1 MFLYI
6 KDSLNGK
13 INKNGIRRNNMAI
26 LVTGGTGY
34 IGSHTVVELLNRG
47 YDVVIVDNYCNS
59 KPEVL
64 NRIEQICNKRPRFYE
79 LSVQDEDALRK
90 VFEKEK
96 ITDVI
101 HFAGLKSVA
110 ESVAKPALYV
120 ANNVGSSRVLLK
132 LMDEFNVHNIVFSS
146 SATVYGVPDHVPLKE
161 DDKVGGCT
169 NPYGQ
174 TKLDIE
180 YLLKDYAK
188 EHQDANIAI
197 LRYFNPIG
205 AHASGL
211 IGEDPQGIPNNLMPY
226 ITQVAVG
233 KREHLNVYGNDY
245 KTVDGTGV
253 RDYIHVVDLA
263 RGHLCAIKKLEQ
275 KPGLVVYNLGTGKG
289 TSVLELV
296 SAFEKANFIHIP
308 YVICDRRPGDVDE
321 NYADSSLAYEEMGFK
336 TQLTIFDA
344 CRDSWN
350 WQSNNPNGYDEGDS
364 NEGVCS

>member
-1 MFLYI
+1 M
-6 KDSLNGK
+6 S
-13 INKNGIRRNNMAI
+13 I

-34 IGSHTVVELLNRG
+34 IGSHTVVDLLNNG
-47 YDVVIVDNYCNS
+47 YEVVIVDNYVNS

-64 NRIEQICNKRPRFYE
+64 NRINQITGKTPKFYE
-79 LSVQDEDALRK
+79 ADVRDEIKMRAI
-90 VFEKEK
+90 FENEM

-110 ESVAKPALYV
+110 ESVAKPELYID
-120 ANNVGSSRVLLK
+120 NNIGSTKVLLK
-132 LMDEFNVHNIVFSS
+132 LMKEYGVTNLVFSS
-146 SATVYGVPDHVPLKE
+146 SATVYGVPKRVPLSE
-161 DDKVGGCT
+161 NDPVGGCT

-180 YLLKDYAK
+180 FLLKDYAK
-188 EHQDANIAI
+188 ENPYANIAI

-211 IGEDPQGIPNNLMPY
+211 IGEDPNGIPNNLMPY
-226 ITQVAVG
+226 VTQVAIG

-263 RGHLCAIKKLEQ
+263 RGHLCAIRKLQE
-275 KPGLVVYNLGTGKG
+275 KPGLVIYNLGTGKG

-296 SAFEKANFIHIP
+296 HAFEEANGLKIP
-308 YVICDRRPGDVDE
+308 YVICERRPGDVDE
-321 NYADSSLAYEEMGFK
+321 NYAKCDKAYKEMGFK
-336 TQLTIFDA
+336 TQLTVLDA

-350 WQSNNPNGYDEGDS
+350 WQKNNPRGYDK
-364 NEGVCS
+364 

>member
-1 MFLYI
+1 
-6 KDSLNGK
+6 
-13 INKNGIRRNNMAI
+13 MAV

-34 IGSHTVVELLNRG
+34 IGSHTVVELLENG
-47 YDVVIVDNYCNS
+47 YDVVIVDNFINS

-64 NRIEQICNKRPRFYE
+64 NRINKITGKTPRFYE
-79 LSVQDEDALRK
+79 VDVTKYDDLKK
-90 VFEKEK
+90 VFEKEN
-96 ITDVI
+96 ITDII

-110 ESVAKPALYV
+110 ESVEKPQLYID
-120 ANNVGSSRVLLK
+120 NNIGSSKVLLR
-132 LMDEFNVHNIVFSS
+132 LMNEFNVHNIVFSS

-161 DDKVGGCT
+161 SDKVGGCT

-188 EHQDANIAI
+188 EHKDANIAI

-205 AHASGL
+205 AHESGL
-211 IGEDPQGIPNNLMPY
+211 IGEDPNGIPNNLMPY

-233 KREHLNVYGNDY
+233 KRPHLNVYGNDY

-263 RGHLCAIKKLEQ
+263 HGHLCALKKLEQ
-275 KPGLVVYNLGTGKG
+275 KPGLVIYNLGTGRG

-296 SAFEKANFIHIP
+296 KAFEKANNMKLP
-308 YVICDRRPGDVDE
+308 YVICPRRPGDVDE
-321 NYADSSLAYEEMGFK
+321 NYAEVSKAYEEMGFK
-336 TQLTIFDA
+336 TKLTIEDA
-344 CRDSWN
+344 CRDSWR
-350 WQSNNPNGYDEGDS
+350 WQSKNPNGYDK
-364 NEGVCS
+364 

>member
-1 MFLYI
+1 
-6 KDSLNGK
+6 
-13 INKNGIRRNNMAI
+13 MAI

-34 IGSHTVVELLNRG
+34 IGSHTVVDLLNHG
-47 YDVVIVDNYCNS
+47 YDVVIVDNYVNS

-64 NRIEQICNKRPRFYE
+64 NRIFKITGKKPRFYE
-79 LSVQDEDALRK
+79 ISVQDEEKMSR
-90 VFEKEK
+90 VFEQENV
-96 ITDVI
+96 TDII

-110 ESVAKPALYV
+110 ESVAKPQLYFD
-120 ANNVGSSRVLLK
+120 NNVGSSKVLLK
-132 LMDEFNVHNIVFSS
+132 LMDKYKVNNLVFSS

-161 DDKVGGCT
+161 TDKVGGCT

-180 YLLKDYAK
+180 FLLIDYAK
-188 EHQDANIAI
+188 EHKDANIAI

-205 AHASGL
+205 AHSSGL

-233 KREHLNVYGNDY
+233 KRDHLNVYGDDY

-263 RGHLCAIKKLEQ
+263 RGHLFALRKLEQ
-275 KPGLVVYNLGTGKG
+275 KPGLVIYNLGTGKG

-296 SAFEKANFIHIP
+296 HAFEKANDIKIP
-308 YVICDRRPGDVDE
+308 YVICERRPGDVDE
-321 NYADSSLAYEEMGFK
+321 NYADCQKAYDEMGFK
-336 TQLTIFDA
+336 TELDIVDA
-344 CRDSWN
+344 CRDSWH
-350 WQSNNPNGYDEGDS
+350 WQKNNPNGYGD
-364 NEGVCS
+364 

>member
-1 MFLYI
+1 
-6 KDSLNGK
+6 
-13 INKNGIRRNNMAI
+13 MAI

-34 IGSHTVVELLNRG
+34 IGSHTVVNLLDRG

-64 NRIEQICNKRPRFYE
+64 NRIQKITGKKPRFYK
-79 LSVQDEDALRK
+79 LSVQDEPELRK
-90 VFEKEK
+90 VFEQEN

-110 ESVAKPALYV
+110 ESVAKPDLYV
-120 ANNVGSSRVLLK
+120 ANNVGSSRILLK
-132 LMDEFNVHNIVFSS
+132 LMKEYGVHNIVFSS

-161 DDKVGGCT
+161 EDKVGGCT

-180 YLLKDYAK
+180 FMLKDYAK
-188 EHQDANIAI
+188 ANPDANIAI

-205 AHASGL
+205 AHPSGL
-211 IGEDPQGIPNNLMPY
+211 IGEDPNGIPNNLMPY

-233 KREHLNVYGNDY
+233 KRDHLNVYGNDY
-245 KTVDGTGV
+245 KTIDGTGV

-263 RGHLCAIKKLEQ
+263 YGHLCALRKLAS
-275 KPGLVVYNLGTGKG
+275 KPGLVIYNLGTGRG

-296 SAFEKANFIHIP
+296 HAFENVNNINIP
-308 YVICDRRPGDVDE
+308 YEICPRRPGDVDE
-321 NYADSSLAYEEMGFK
+321 NYADASKAYREMNFK
-336 TQLTIFDA
+336 TSLTIEDA

-350 WQSNNPNGYDEGDS
+350 WQKNNPNGYDK
-364 NEGVCS
+364 

>member
-1 MFLYI
+1 
-6 KDSLNGK
+6 
-13 INKNGIRRNNMAI
+13 MAI

-34 IGSHTVVELLNRG
+34 IGSHTVVDLINHG
-47 YDVVIVDNYCNS
+47 YDVAIVDNYCNS

-64 NRIEQICNKRPRFYE
+64 ERIYKITGKKPRFYKV
-79 LSVQDEDALRK
+79 SVQNEDELRK
-90 VFEKEK
+90 VFEAEK

-110 ESVAKPALYV
+110 ESVAKPELYV
-120 ANNVGSSRVLLK
+120 ANNVGGSRVLLK
-132 LMDEFNVHNIVFSS
+132 LMKEYGVHNIVFSS

-180 YLLKDYAK
+180 YMLKDYAAQHK
-188 EHQDANIAI
+188 DANIAI

-205 AHASGL
+205 AHPTGL
-211 IGEDPQGIPNNLMPY
+211 IGEDPNGIPNNLMPY

-233 KREHLNVYGNDY
+233 KREHLNVWGNDY

-253 RDYIHVVDLA
+253 RDYSHVVDLA
-263 RGHLCAIKKLEQ
+263 YGHLCALRKLAEN
-275 KPGLVVYNLGTGKG
+275 PGLVIYNLGTGRG

-296 SAFEKANFIHIP
+296 HAFEKVNNIKIP
-308 YVICDRRPGDVDE
+308 YVICPRRPGDVDE
-321 NYADSSLAYEEMGFK
+321 NYADASKAFREMNFK
-336 TQLTIFDA
+336 TSLSIEDA

-350 WQSNNPNGYDEGDS
+350 WQKNNPNGYDK
-364 NEGVCS
+364 

>member
-1 MFLYI
+1 
-6 KDSLNGK
+6 
-13 INKNGIRRNNMAI
+13 MAI

-34 IGSHTVVELLNRG
+34 IGSHTVVNLLDRG

-64 NRIEQICNKRPRFYE
+64 NRIEKISGKRPRFYE
-79 LSVQDEDALRK
+79 LSVQDEPALRK
-90 VFEKEK
+90 VFEKEN

-110 ESVAKPALYV
+110 ESVAKPDLYV
-120 ANNVGSSRVLLK
+120 ANNVGSSRVLIK
-132 LMDEFNVHNIVFSS
+132 LMKEYGVHNLVFSS
-146 SATVYGVPDHVPLKE
+146 SATVYGVPKHVPLKE
-161 DDKVGGCT
+161 SDPVGGCT

-180 YLLKDYAK
+180 YMLIDYAK
-188 EHQDANIAI
+188 ENLEANIAI

-205 AHASGL
+205 AHPSGL
-211 IGEDPQGIPNNLMPY
+211 IGEDPNGIPNNLMPY
-226 ITQVAVG
+226 ITQVAIG
-233 KREHLNVYGNDY
+233 KRDHLNVYGNDY

-263 RGHLCAIKKLEQ
+263 YGHLCALRKLEE
-275 KPGLVVYNLGTGKG
+275 KPGLVIYNLGTGRG

-296 SAFEKANFIHIP
+296 HAFEKVNNIKIP
-308 YVICDRRPGDVDE
+308 YEICPRRPGDVDE
-321 NYADSSLAYEEMGFK
+321 NYANAEKALKEMNFK
-336 TQLTIFDA
+336 TSLTIEDA

-350 WQSNNPNGYDEGDS
+350 WQKNNPNGYDK
-364 NEGVCS
+364 

>member
-1 MFLYI
+1 
-6 KDSLNGK
+6 
-13 INKNGIRRNNMAI
+13 MAI

-34 IGSHTVVELLNRG
+34 IGSHTVVNLLNTG

-64 NRIEQICNKRPRFYE
+64 NRIEKICGKKPRFYKVT
-79 LSVQDEDALRK
+79 VQDEDALRK
-90 VFEKEK
+90 VFEQEK

-110 ESVAKPALYV
+110 ESVAKPELYV
-120 ANNVGSSRVLLK
+120 SNNVGSSRVLLK
-132 LMDEFNVHNIVFSS
+132 VMKEFGVKNIVFSS

-180 YLLKDYAK
+180 YMLKDYAK
-188 EHQDANIAI
+188 ENPDANIAI

-205 AHASGL
+205 AHPTGL
-211 IGEDPQGIPNNLMPY
+211 IGEDPNGIPNNLMPY

-233 KREHLNVYGNDY
+233 KRERLNVYGNDY

-263 RGHLCAIKKLEQ
+263 YGHLCALRKLAE
-275 KPGLVVYNLGTGKG
+275 KPGLVIYNLGTGRG

-296 SAFEKANFIHIP
+296 HAFEKVNNIKIP

-321 NYADSSLAYEEMGFK
+321 NYADASKALREMNFK
-336 TQLTIFDA
+336 TKLTIEDA

-350 WQSNNPNGYDEGDS
+350 WQRNNPNGYDK
-364 NEGVCS
+364 

>member
-1 MFLYI
+1 M
-6 KDSLNGK
+6 S
-13 INKNGIRRNNMAI
+13 I

-34 IGSHTVVELLNRG
+34 IGSHTVVDLLNHD
-47 YDVVIVDNYCNS
+47 YDVVIVDNYVNS

-64 NRIEQICNKRPRFYE
+64 NRIYQITGKRPRFYE
-79 LSVQDEDALRK
+79 IDCCNEDKMRELFR
-90 VFEKEK
+90 KEK
-96 ITDVI
+96 ITDII

-110 ESVAKPALYV
+110 ESVQKPDLYV
-120 ANNVGSSRVLLK
+120 KNNIGSSKVLLK
-132 LMDEFNVHNIVFSS
+132 LMSEFDVRNIVFSS

-161 DDKVGGCT
+161 DDKIGGCT

-188 EHQDANIAI
+188 EHKEANIAI

-205 AHASGL
+205 AHPSGL

-233 KREHLNVYGNDY
+233 KRPYLNVYGDDY
-245 KTVDGTGV
+245 KTHDGTGV

-263 RGHLCAIKKLEQ
+263 SGHLAALRKLSE
-275 KPGLVVYNLGTGKG
+275 KPGLVIYNLGTGVG
-289 TSVLELV
+289 TSVLDLV
-296 SAFEKANFIHIP
+296 KAFEKANNLTIKYEIKE
-308 YVICDRRPGDVDE
+308 RRPGDVDE
-321 NYADSSLAYEEMGFK
+321 NYADPSKALKEMGWK
-336 TQLTIFDA
+336 TELTIVDA

-350 WQSNNPNGYDEGDS
+350 WQKNNPRGYDD
-364 NEGVCS
+364 

>member
-1 MFLYI
+1 M
-6 KDSLNGK
+6 S
-13 INKNGIRRNNMAI
+13 I

-34 IGSHTVVELLNRG
+34 IGSHTVVNLINRG

-64 NRIEQICNKRPRFYE
+64 NRIYKITGVRPKFYKV
-79 LSVQDEDALRK
+79 SVQDEQNMRK
-90 VFEKEK
+90 VFENER
-96 ITDVI
+96 ISDVI

-110 ESVAKPALYV
+110 ESVAKPDLYV

-132 LMDEFNVHNIVFSS
+132 LMKEYGVYNIVFSS
-146 SATVYGVPDHVPLKE
+146 SATVYGIPKHVPLSEE
-161 DDKVGGCT
+161 DEVGGCT

-180 YLLKDYAK
+180 YMLKDYAK
-188 EHQDANIAI
+188 ENPKSNIAI

-205 AHASGL
+205 AHPSGL
-211 IGEDPQGIPNNLMPY
+211 IGEDPNGIPNNLMPY

-233 KREHLNVYGNDY
+233 KRDHLNVYGDDY

-263 RGHLCAIKKLEQ
+263 YGHLCALRKLEE
-275 KPGLVVYNLGTGKG
+275 KPGLVIYNLGTGKG

-296 SAFEKANFIHIP
+296 HAFEKVNNIKIP
-308 YVICDRRPGDVDE
+308 YVICERRPGDVDE
-321 NYADSSLAYEEMGFK
+321 NYADASKAYREMGFK
-336 TQLTIFDA
+336 TKLDIEDA

-350 WQSNNPNGYDEGDS
+350 WQKNNPNGYDK
-364 NEGVCS
+364 

>member
-1 MFLYI
+1 
-6 KDSLNGK
+6 
-13 INKNGIRRNNMAI
+13 MAI

-34 IGSHTVVELLNRG
+34 IGSHTVVNLLNTG

-64 NRIEQICNKRPRFYE
+64 NRIEKICGKKPRFYKVT
-79 LSVQDEDALRK
+79 VQDEDALRK
-90 VFEKEK
+90 VFEQEK

-110 ESVAKPALYV
+110 ESVAKPELYV
-120 ANNVGSSRVLLK
+120 SNNVGSSRVLIK
-132 LMDEFNVHNIVFSS
+132 VMKEFGVKNIVFSS

-180 YLLKDYAK
+180 YMLKDYAK
-188 EHQDANIAI
+188 ENPDANIAI

-205 AHASGL
+205 AHPTGL
-211 IGEDPQGIPNNLMPY
+211 IGEDPNGIPNNLMPY

-233 KREHLNVYGNDY
+233 KRERLNVYGNDY

-263 RGHLCAIKKLEQ
+263 YGHLCALRKLEE
-275 KPGLVVYNLGTGKG
+275 KPGLVIYNLGTGRG
-289 TSVLELV
+289 TSVLDLV
-296 SAFEKANFIHIP
+296 HAFEKVNNIKIP

-321 NYADSSLAYEEMGFK
+321 NYADASKAFREMNFK
-336 TQLTIFDA
+336 TKLTIEDA

-350 WQSNNPNGYDEGDS
+350 WQRNNPNGYDK
-364 NEGVCS
+364 

>member
-1 MFLYI
+1 
-6 KDSLNGK
+6 
-13 INKNGIRRNNMAI
+13 MAI

-64 NRIEQICNKRPRFYE
+64 NRIEQISGKRPRFYE
-79 LSVQDEDALRK
+79 LSVQDEEKLRE
-90 VFEKEK
+90 VFEKEN

-110 ESVAKPALYV
+110 ESVAKPDLYV

-132 LMDEFNVHNIVFSS
+132 LMKEYNVPNIVFSS

-180 YLLKDYAK
+180 YMLKDYAK
-188 EHQDANIAI
+188 ENPNSNIAI

-205 AHASGL
+205 AHPSGR
-211 IGEDPQGIPNNLMPY
+211 IGEDPNGIPNNLMPY

-233 KREHLNVYGNDY
+233 KRDHLNVYGDDY
-245 KTVDGTGV
+245 KTIDGTGV

-263 RGHLCAIKKLEQ
+263 FGHVCALKKLSE
-275 KPGLVVYNLGTGKG
+275 KPGLVIYNLGTGRG

-296 SAFEKANFIHIP
+296 HAFEKVNNIKIP
-308 YVICDRRPGDVDE
+308 YVICPRRPGDVDT
-321 NYADSSLAYEEMGFK
+321 NYADATKAFLEMNFK
-336 TQLTIFDA
+336 TRLTIEDA

-350 WQSNNPNGYDEGDS
+350 WQRNNPNGYDK
-364 NEGVCS
+364 

>member
-1 MFLYI
+1 
-6 KDSLNGK
+6 
-13 INKNGIRRNNMAI
+13 MAI

-64 NRIEQICNKRPRFYE
+64 NRIEQISGKRPRFYE
-79 LSVQDEDALRK
+79 LSVQDEEKLRE
-90 VFEKEK
+90 VFEKEN

-110 ESVAKPALYV
+110 ESVAKPDLYV

-132 LMDEFNVHNIVFSS
+132 LMKEYNVPNIVFSS

-180 YLLKDYAK
+180 YMLKDYAK
-188 EHQDANIAI
+188 ENPNSNIAI

-205 AHASGL
+205 AHPSGR
-211 IGEDPQGIPNNLMPY
+211 IGEDPNGIPNNLMPY

-233 KREHLNVYGNDY
+233 KRDHLNVYGDDY

-263 RGHLCAIKKLEQ
+263 YGHVCALKKLSE
-275 KPGLVVYNLGTGKG
+275 KPGLVIYNLGTGRG

-296 SAFEKANFIHIP
+296 HAFEKVNNIKIP
-308 YVICDRRPGDVDE
+308 YVICPRRPGDVDT
-321 NYADSSLAYEEMGFK
+321 NYADATKAFLEMNFK
-336 TQLTIFDA
+336 TRLTIEDA

-350 WQSNNPNGYDEGDS
+350 WQRNNPNGYDK
-364 NEGVCS
+364 